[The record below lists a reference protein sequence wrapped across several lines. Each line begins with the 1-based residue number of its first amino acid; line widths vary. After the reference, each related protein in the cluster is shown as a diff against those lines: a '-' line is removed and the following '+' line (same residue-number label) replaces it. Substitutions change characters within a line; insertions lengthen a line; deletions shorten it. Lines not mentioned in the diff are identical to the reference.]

1 MASNTFELPDEAVL
15 APLLGQFP
23 GRDHQIRSLASLL
36 HVRRIPLLI
45 TESNLLLTMIY
56 KPDGRRA
63 LSKPCHTRLRSDGEI
78 QRHDPAA
85 GTISTR

>member
-15 APLLGQFP
+15 APLLRQFP

-45 TESNLLLTMIY
+45 P
-56 KPDGRRA
+56 K
-63 LSKPCHTRLRSDGEI
+63 
-78 QRHDPAA
+78 QPAA
-85 GTISTR
+85 NDDVQTR